1 MTQPTPKKLTNI
13 LKMHYI
19 KLFYRSALFL
29 AALIAYIVYY
39 PESSSLVYLAAH
51 EMPFIMALIWIVLAV
66 EMACRFFPSK
76 LESMGCQKQFARNYR
91 PTGTPISE
99 IKPMPGIRT
108 FAVAAAWFALNG
120 AIGLLYYLNII
131 DEGILVLICLAYSIC
146 DMICILWFCP
156 FESWFMRN
164 RCCCT
169 CRIYNWDFAMMF
181 TPLALIPHPYTWTL
195 FGLGLALV
203 INWEI
208 VYRRHPER
216 FYEETNCSLSCAK
229 CEERLCAHKKQLH
242 QLHKKLRELKLMK

>member
-1 MTQPTPKKLTNI
+1 MTQPTPKKKKLTNI

-19 KLFYRSALFL
+19 KLVYRSALFL

-91 PTGTPISE
+91 PTGTPVSE

-108 FAVAAAWFALNG
+108 FAVAAAWFTLNG

-169 CRIYNWDFAMMF
+169 CRIYNWDFAMMC
-181 TPLALIPHPYTWTL
+181 TPLIFIRSNYTGSLVLMSLII
-195 FGLGLALV
+195 LAK
-203 INWEI
+203 WEI
-208 VYRRHPER
+208 TFRLHPER
-216 FYEETNCSLSCAK
+216 FSTQTNESLSCAM
-229 CEERLCAHKKQLH
+229 CEEKLCQHKTQLKS
-242 QLHKKLRELKLMK
+242 LWKKYGRHGG